1 MKKIISYFIG
11 ATLLALPMTLSAQTV
26 TENSVVNKTYR
37 VPLKE
42 HELGTKNKDSV
53 SITIQYLDELGRLKQ
68 SVAVQ
73 AGGELTYK
81 NNLLYD
87 WTLNNS
93 GSTPFYNQEGLNSE
107 NTIIN
112 GTTPFGD
119 TDLLWECKEVQGA
132 GGSGWT
138 TDFFAV
144 DKTKPYRYTTWVKRT
159 GNLTEG
165 AVYHGPYSVN
175 NLDGTSNTNP
185 YFWYGDLPQIDTWYL
200 LVGYIHPSD
209 YTGADVGISGVYD
222 VLGNKVL
229 DGTEFKWNTTATTAR
244 FRNYMFNVTDT
255 SIRQYFWSPLL
266 QKIDGTELSLSQVAS
281 TSTVVIPQTIIN
293 DIVTPIE
300 YDQYGRQM
308 KEYLPYASSY
318 SDGRINTAG
327 ITKNQIY
334 YANKHGA
341 DFAGI
346 TDITQINAYS
356 EKTMENSPLGRI
368 FEQTAPGKDWI
379 KSSTILNKGYS
390 DGHTIKFEH
399 HANQAN
405 EVKKYTVGL
414 TFANKTYTPAL
425 QGGTTSYPAGELT
438 KTITKDENWTTTDG
452 LNHTTEEFKNKS
464 GQVILKRTYNN
475 SQKHDTY
482 YIYDDYGNLS
492 YVLPPKAEPDTT
504 VPTQT
509 VLDEL
514 CYQYV
519 YDHRNRL
526 VEKKIPGKNWEYI
539 IYDKLDRPLLT
550 QDANQR
556 ANNKWL
562 FTKYDKL
569 GRVAY
574 TGEVTDAK
582 TRTAMQSHVD
592 ATNNMADEQ
601 YEVVQSTPSSLGIY
615 YADYYFPTSGE
626 VFTVNYYD
634 TYKDLPTGFVA
645 PTTTSYGHSVTT
657 NTKTLPTVS
666 KVKVLLSN
674 QTHWITTATYYDEK
688 ARPIYIYSHNAYLE
702 TTDIVE
708 SKLDDFTGR
717 VIETKTTHKKT
728 GKADIV
734 TIDKFEYDHRDRL
747 LTQTQKINN
756 QATER
761 LTKNHYDDL
770 GQLESKL
777 VGNGAQ
783 KGYTDVTSGLTVA
796 NNTITKTGAAGW
808 NEGLATLGSI
818 EKDGYIEYVAKNT
831 TFFMVGLSSSNAD
844 ASYCSIKYAIY
855 NEGTGIGVYESC
867 GNKGNFGSYQVG
879 DVFRIERIGDTI
891 YYKRNGEI
899 FYTSQTPSTGTLIGD
914 ISMYSTN
921 AEIEDLHLVDNSKGL
936 QKVDYAYNVRG
947 WLKNI
952 NSDSDNDNDLFNFSL
967 RYNTPTSGTAL
978 FNGNIS
984 QTSWNTLSAD
994 TSTKTY
1000 TYTYDALNRITSGTD
1015 NTGIYNLT
1023 SVSYDK
1029 NGNILNLQ
1037 REGHL
1042 GANPDINNP
1051 LHWGTMDNLSYS
1063 YGSGNK
1069 LLAVSDAGN
1078 SLQGFKDGANN
1089 PVEYAYDV
1097 NGNMTIDDN
1106 KGITNI
1112 SYNHL
1117 NLPTTVTIGANINYI
1132 YAADGTKLRKYVNG
1146 INTDYAGNYIYKD
1159 NDLQFFSHAEGYTK
1173 YDGGTTITLMDD
1185 RFDSG
1190 VDNWGAN
1197 GSTSS
1202 LQHDNGRLK
1211 VTVSSQY
1218 QGTQKYIDVAVGD
1231 RLEFNITA
1239 DKGTTQGVSV
1249 QLIEH
1254 DSNYNSLKWYD
1265 VTLDENGYL
1274 RGTYTVT
1281 ESSATK
1287 LRIKVWKSAG
1297 TDNGTATSF
1306 YVDNIAFV
1314 KVTNTTGDLLSSVYQ
1329 YKDHLGNVRLSYAD
1343 INGDGTIDVSS
1354 NPLTNEIVE
1363 ESNYYPFGLKHKGYN
1378 NVYNT
1383 GQGNDVAQKFGFGG
1397 KELNQELGL
1406 EWMDFGA
1413 RNYDAALGR
1422 WMNLDPKAEIGRRWS
1437 PYNYAMNNPIYYQD
1451 PDGMWPNPFKG
1462 LGERM
1467 ARSFRSTMN
1476 RIGKKVEKV
1485 LRDTREVVRT
1495 VSQVAGVIEVA
1506 VGVATISTG
1515 GGSAPA
1521 TLAAMATVEATSTTA
1536 DVTSLVASTMLGEK
1550 EEIKTDVINLA
1561 LPAALN
1567 KTLVKKAKNSISK
1580 EVISEK
1586 TKAAVKSGIDVVSKI
1601 IEEPVKHVLEK
1612 ASKQQVII
1620 TPDIKPVQE

>member
-11 ATLLALPMTLSAQTV
+11 AMLLALPMTLTAQTI

-37 VPLKE
+37 VPLKA

-53 SITIQYLDELGRLKQ
+53 SITIQYLDGLGRLKQ

-107 NTIIN
+107 NTIVN

-266 QKIDGTELSLSQVAS
+266 QKIDGTELSVNQVVN
-281 TSTVVIPQTIIN
+281 TPTVVLPETVAK

-300 YDQYGRQM
+300 YDAYGRQM
-308 KEYLPYASSY
+308 KEYLPYASGY
-318 SDGRINTAG
+318 TDGRINTNAIG
-327 ITKNQIY
+327 KNQTY
-334 YANKHGA
+334 YLGKHAA

-346 TDITQINAYS
+346 TDPAQVNAYS

-379 KSSTILNKGYS
+379 KSNTILNKGYS

-438 KTITKDENWTTTDG
+438 KTITKDENWITSDG

-464 GQVILKRTYNN
+464 GQVILKRTYADIDYNKN
-475 SQKHDTY
+475 AIIESGDAQRPHDTY

-526 VEKKIPGKNWEYI
+526 VEKKIPGKGWEYI
-539 IYDKLDRPLLT
+539 VYDRLDRPVLT
-550 QDANQR
+550 QDEIQR
-556 ANNKWL
+556 SKSPKEWL
-562 FTKYDKL
+562 FTKYDNL
-569 GRVAY
+569 GRVVY
-574 TGEVTDAK
+574 TGIWTYSSSRAGTQDNFNNATGGLGESLTTVDWIAG
-582 TRTAMQSHVD
+582 TRIYH
-592 ATNNMADEQ
+592 TNG
-601 YEVVQSTPSSLGIY
+601 VLPISSI
-615 YADYYFPTSGE
+615 TE
-626 VFTVNYYD
+626 IHTVNYYD
-634 TYKDLPTGFVA
+634 TYIDFPNGSGLFATV
-645 PTTTSYGHSVTT
+645 TTSYGITSTT
-657 NTKTLPTVS
+657 NTKGLPTVS
-666 KVKVLLSN
+666 KTRVLGVN
-674 QTHWITTATYYDEK
+674 PQKWITTVTYYDEK

-899 FYTSQTPSTGTLIGD
+899 FYISQTPSTGTLIGD

-921 AEIEDLHLVDNSKGL
+921 AEIEDLHIVDNSKGL

-967 RYNTPTSGTAL
+967 KYNVTSGTPL
-978 FNGNIS
+978 YNGNIS
-984 QTSWNTLSAD
+984 QIVWNTASAD
-994 TSTKTY
+994 TSSKAY
-1000 TYTYDALNRITSGTD
+1000 TYTYDALNRIRYGQSNDVVGNTSK
-1015 NTGIYNLT
+1015 YSLH
-1023 SVSYDK
+1023 SVFYDK
-1029 NGNILNLQ
+1029 NGNIENLY
-1037 REGHL
+1037 RNGHNT
-1042 GANPDINNP
+1042 ANPDPNNAN
-1051 LHWGTMDNLSYS
+1051 HWGLMDNLIYI
-1063 YGSGNK
+1063 YDAGNK
-1069 LLAVSDAGN
+1069 LTKVTDYADDN
-1078 SLQGFKDGANN
+1078 YGFKDGNK
-1089 PVEYAYDV
+1089 VGDDFTYDV
-1097 NGNMTIDDN
+1097 NGNMITDKN
-1106 KGITNI
+1106 KNITNI
-1112 SYNHL
+1112 TYNHL
-1117 NLPTTVTIGANINYI
+1117 NLPTKVVFNNQDPLYSQNPEAIEYVYDALGMKQRKTVK
-1132 YAADGTKLRKYVNG
+1132 DGVKITT
-1146 INTDYAGNYIYKD
+1146 TDYAGNYIYE
-1159 NDLQFFSHAEGYTK
+1159 NSDLQFFSHAEGYTK
-1173 YDGGTTITLMDD
+1173 YE
-1185 RFDSG
+1185 
-1190 VDNWGAN
+1190 N
-1197 GSTSS
+1197 ST
-1202 LQHDNGRLK
+1202 
-1211 VTVSSQY
+1211 
-1218 QGTQKYIDVAVGD
+1218 
-1231 RLEFNITA
+1231 FN
-1239 DKGTTQGVSV
+1239 
-1249 QLIEH
+1249 
-1254 DSNYNSLKWYD
+1254 
-1265 VTLDENGYL
+1265 
-1274 RGTYTVT
+1274 
-1281 ESSATK
+1281 
-1287 LRIKVWKSAG
+1287 
-1297 TDNGTATSF
+1297 
-1306 YVDNIAFV
+1306 NI
-1314 KVTNTTGDLLSSVYQ
+1314 YQ
-1329 YKDHLGNVRLSYAD
+1329 YKDHLGNVRLSYTD

-1378 NVYNT
+1378 YVVNT
-1383 GQGNDVAQKFGFGG
+1383 AIGNSTAQKFKYNGM
-1397 KELNQELGL
+1397 ELENSLGIDWY
-1406 EWMDFGA
+1406 EMDMRQYDPALA
-1413 RNYDAALGR
+1413 R
-1422 WMNLDPKAEIGRRWS
+1422 WTSIDPVTHHSMSTYTAFD
-1437 PYNYAMNNPIYYQD
+1437 NNPIFWAD
-1451 PDGMWPNPFKG
+1451 PSGAD
-1462 LGERM
+1462 
-1467 ARSFRSTMN
+1467 
-1476 RIGKKVEKV
+1476 
-1485 LRDTREVVRT
+1485 
-1495 VSQVAGVIEVA
+1495 SQVNWDGDY
-1506 VGVATISTG
+1506 GPN
-1515 GGSAPA
+1515 SAE
-1521 TLAAMATVEATSTTA
+1521 AAANVETTTETTTSTSNSNSTEASACPSCKTEEDWKNYYSQGYNTA
-1536 DVTSLVASTMLGEK
+1536 LMLGEDYNFGGERFK
-1550 EEIKTDVINLA
+1550 IGLNEDGRKIFIVDGKIMDLKAHKSVLHAFVSAFDPSLFLIAAFPNLFKGSKNASKAKGSGLSENVAKTFRGKTYEKIILEKPVTLSRYYDNVNAFAKGRYMTNSSSLTGNIFVDRMALA
-1561 LPAALN
+1561 LKPKWNLMT
-1567 KTLVKKAKNSISK
+1567 KTANWELPVGTTVFKG
-1580 EVISEK
+1580 
-1586 TKAAVKSGIDVVSKI
+1586 KAATQFPWIGGGTQYFVPNLNNLKRV
-1601 IEEPVKHVLEK
+1601 
-1612 ASKQQVII
+1612 
-1620 TPDIKPVQE
+1620 IKP